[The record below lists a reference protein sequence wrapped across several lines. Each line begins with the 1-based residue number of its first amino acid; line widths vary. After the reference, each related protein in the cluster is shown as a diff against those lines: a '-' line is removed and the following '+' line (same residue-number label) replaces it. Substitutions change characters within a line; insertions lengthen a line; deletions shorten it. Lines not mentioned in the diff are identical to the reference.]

1 MRAFAEVMK
10 NMARMKACVR
20 PAMCKPYGKQSEA
33 LQKSNDSQFYQLF
46 FIFFFSVHIN
56 LLRCEILCINIL
68 SQSILQRFSRCLF
81 SIAALVDTIQLVQSL
96 RSFLPPPHIPVS
108 SWKNEDK
115 HRLDHTGTPY
125 LSTL

>member
-1 MRAFAEVMK
+1 VRAFAEVMK

-33 LQKSNDSQFYQLF
+33 LQKSKDLILSIVFSF
-46 FIFFFSVHIN
+46 FSFFFYIN
-56 LLRCEILCINIL
+56 LLLSNFIFLFKVP
-68 SQSILQRFSRCLF
+68 SQSNLQRFSCLF
-81 SIAALVDTIQLVQSL
+81 LIAALVDTIQLVQSL

>member
-46 FIFFFSVHIN
+46 FIFFFSLHIN

>member
-46 FIFFFSVHIN
+46 FIFFFSLHIN
-56 LLRCEILCINIL
+56 LLRCEILCTNIL